1 MSMRTGLT
9 LLAAKRDEGREQG
22 VWRRRFG
29 SILTE
34 LAIWLPLSIAAG
46 HVVLFTAWT
55 TWVSFTASSLMP
67 DYTWVGLRNYWAMTR
82 TANFQIAY
90 VNLLIFGFGFVL
102 LTMALG
108 LLLAILL
115 DQRVRGENVLRTIFL
130 YPLAVS
136 FVVTGTVWSWLLNP
150 GLGLQRV
157 VQNLGWQDFRFD
169 WLVQSDKAIYTLI
182 FAGVWQGAGFA
193 MALFLAGLRSVDAD
207 LVKAAQ
213 IDGAGPWRTY
223 RRVLLPT
230 IWPIFITVFVI
241 LLRSAI
247 TSFDLVR
254 ALTGGGPG
262 ISTMLPTLVVYDFM
276 FQRSELGRG
285 SAAAAL
291 IILALLFL
299 VPLGVVVVN
308 SLRSSREIAA
318 TSLIGW
324 PSHLIFTN
332 YGQAWNR
339 FCMAEHCWGIEPY
352 MLNSLTLAIPA
363 TIISTLLG
371 ALAGYSI
378 SLWRFRGDQFVFGLV
393 TLGIFLPEQM
403 KLIPWVVVLRD
414 LSLMNTIAGL
424 ILIHTVQGMSFTTL
438 FCRNYYV
445 GIPQDL
451 LKAARIDGAGFFR
464 IFWRII
470 LPLSPPILIVT
481 VIFQF
486 TGIWNEFLYGV
497 TFTSGGQQPVTAA
510 LIALSAAIT
519 SEPMYGEQSAAVL
532 IAALP
537 TLP

>member
-1 MSMRTGLT
+1 M
-9 LLAAKRDEGREQG
+9 K
-22 VWRRRFG
+22 
-29 SILTE
+29 
-34 LAIWLPLSIAAG
+34 
-46 HVVLFTAWT
+46 WT
-55 TWVSFTASSLMP
+55 
-67 DYTWVGLRNYWAMTR
+67 
-82 TANFQIAY
+82 
-90 VNLLIFGFGFVL
+90 
-102 LTMALG
+102 
-108 LLLAILL
+108 
-115 DQRVRGENVLRTIFL
+115 RVI
-130 YPLAVS
+130 
-136 FVVTGTVWSWLLNP
+136 
-150 GLGLQRV
+150 
-157 VQNLGWQDFRFD
+157 
-169 WLVQSDKAIYTLI
+169 IY
-182 FAGVWQGAGFA
+182 
-193 MALFLAGLRSVDAD
+193 
-207 LVKAAQ
+207 
-213 IDGAGPWRTY
+213 
-223 RRVLLPT
+223 
-230 IWPIFITVFVI
+230 
-241 LLRSAI
+241 
-247 TSFDLVR
+247 
-254 ALTGGGPG
+254 
-262 ISTMLPTLVVYDFM
+262 
-276 FQRSELGRG
+276 
-285 SAAAAL
+285 AAL
-291 IILALLFL
+291 IGLALLFL

-324 PSHLIFTN
+324 PSHLILSN
-332 YGQAWNR
+332 YAQAWNK
-339 FCMAEHCWGIEPY
+339 FCVAEHCWGIEPY

-378 SLWRFRGDQFVFGLV
+378 SLWRFRGDQFVFGVV

-424 ILIHTVQGMSFTTL
+424 VLIHTVQGMSFTTL

-537 TLP
+537 TLLVYLFGGRYFLRGLTAGAVK

>member
-1 MSMRTGLT
+1 MKWT
-9 LLAAKRDEGREQG
+9 
-22 VWRRRFG
+22 RF
-29 SILTE
+29 I
-34 LAIWLPLSIAAG
+34 
-46 HVVLFTAWT
+46 
-55 TWVSFTASSLMP
+55 
-67 DYTWVGLRNYWAMTR
+67 
-82 TANFQIAY
+82 
-90 VNLLIFGFGFVL
+90 
-102 LTMALG
+102 
-108 LLLAILL
+108 
-115 DQRVRGENVLRTIFL
+115 
-130 YPLAVS
+130 
-136 FVVTGTVWSWLLNP
+136 
-150 GLGLQRV
+150 
-157 VQNLGWQDFRFD
+157 
-169 WLVQSDKAIYTLI
+169 
-182 FAGVWQGAGFA
+182 
-193 MALFLAGLRSVDAD
+193 
-207 LVKAAQ
+207 
-213 IDGAGPWRTY
+213 
-223 RRVLLPT
+223 
-230 IWPIFITVFVI
+230 
-241 LLRSAI
+241 
-247 TSFDLVR
+247 
-254 ALTGGGPG
+254 
-262 ISTMLPTLVVYDFM
+262 VY
-276 FQRSELGRG
+276 
-285 SAAAAL
+285 AAL
-291 IILALLFL
+291 IVLALLFL

-324 PSHLIFTN
+324 PSHLIFSN
-332 YGQAWNR
+332 YAQAWNK

-371 ALAGYSI
+371 ALVGYSI
-378 SLWRFRGDQFVFGLV
+378 SLWRFRGDQFVFGVV

-403 KLIPWVVVLRD
+403 KLIPWVIVLRD

-424 ILIHTVQGMSFTTL
+424 VLIHTVQGMSFTTL

-537 TLP
+537 TLLVYLFGGRYFLRGLTAGAVK